1 MTLKKRLA
9 FVFIFISGLA
19 FAQKRTTMALTY
31 GTNVYDH
38 SLMGQVNTLDS
49 FQIGRPIQYIG
60 LSANGHFVISRKGHL
75 AGHFIF
81 GKYLPQQ
88 IHFNDSTNAKLSGS
102 TFGFASG
109 FDCFNKAENIDFILS
124 VGLNFGRMKLTQAT
138 NSFTGE
144 KVDLSIK
151 NMFISPKAS
160 AMLILYIRS
169 VSVSFNAEYGY
180 DISASGWKRKLLGGQ
195 EGSLNV
201 PGYNQSGL
209 GFSIGLG
216 REF

>member
-1 MTLKKRLA
+1 M
-9 FVFIFISGLA
+9 VVG
-19 FAQKRTTMALTY
+19 QKRTTMALTY

-49 FQIGRPIQYIG
+49 FQIGNPIQYIG
-60 LSANGHFVISRKGHL
+60 LSGNGHFIISRKGHFSGHFL
-75 AGHFIF
+75 AGKF
-81 GKYLPQQ
+81 LPQQ
-88 IHFNDSTNAKLSGS
+88 INLNDSTDAKLSGS
-102 TFGFASG
+102 IFGFAAG
-109 FDCFNKAENIDFILS
+109 FDCFKKADNIDFILS
-124 VGLNFGRMKLTQAT
+124 AGLNFGRMKITQAT

-160 AMLILYIRS
+160 AMLILYIKAIS
-169 VSVSFNAEYGY
+169 LSFNAEYGY

-209 GFSIGLG
+209 GFSVGIG
-216 REF
+216 RAF